1 MMGIAAGTNSY
12 IYFAKITGSKKLVS
26 LQDRHAFALDEEPW
40 FVSLLVYNRNED
52 SFNYVMLY
60 NNSLSEIPYVVISK
74 KY

>member
-52 SFNYVMLY
+52 PFNILCYA
-60 NNSLSEIPYVVISK
+60 P
-74 KY
+74 